1 MGEMLNSTHS
11 NSLGQK
17 WNYFFKNT

>member
-17 WNYFFKNT
+17 WNYFF